1 MSRCAVA
8 AGISISLFAS
18 SWIPAAAS
26 DTTALA
32 APDTA
37 SIPSANTGR
46 FKQPHVPGELIV
58 KVREGASKSGLD
70 AIEQS
75 GMFIVDSGLLASSV
89 KLVRATAS
97 TDADATLQAE
107 AALDELARNP
117 AVEYAEPNY
126 LMHTMATPNDPRFSQ
141 QWGLENG
148 SGADISAPQAWD
160 RTTGSEDVVIG
171 VIDSGMDITHVDL
184 KENLFKN
191 TGEIAGNNVDDD
203 GNGYI
208 DDVRGW
214 DFYNHDNDPMD
225 AGAHG
230 THVAGTICAEGD
242 NGLGVVGVLWRCKI
256 MVLQFMGPTGGFTS
270 GAMDALSYAVAKGVR
285 VSNNSWGTNSL
296 STPLYTTIQNAQAI
310 GHLYVAAAGNNGRDT
325 DLVPLYP
332 AAFDLDNIISV
343 GSIQSNETPAGS
355 SNFGAV
361 SVDLHAPGVGILS
374 TLSDGSYGTMSGTS
388 MASPHVTGAAALLLS
403 ANPSLTYGEVR
414 SLLLQTARPAAA
426 LAGLSATGG
435 LLDIGAAFDQMTGAT
450 PASPS
455 DLIAPVQYYNTVSL
469 AWADNA
475 NNESGF
481 EVFRSTDQTSWQSVA
496 TVPADS
502 TSYDDISL
510 PAGEYAYQV
519 RAFNA
524 TGQSDPSNVATAQVQ
539 VPLAITIH
547 VGDLDGERS
556 WLNRTFWQAA
566 VTVEVHDMGDEPVPF
581 ATVTGRW
588 SGDGAAYSCVTKNTG
603 RCQISISWLRS
614 NATDVT
620 FTVQNVAADV
630 FTYIPPE
637 NHDPDG
643 DSNGTAIRI
652 DQP

>member
-1 MSRCAVA
+1 MHFRLRLRFLIEVLILSALLQPWGASATQAQSEPQPTYATDRLFVA
-8 AGISISLFAS
+8 FR
-18 SWIPAAAS
+18 
-26 DTTALA
+26 TA
-32 APDTA
+32 APDA
-37 SIPSANTGR
+37 ARQRALESIHGTVISDYALAPGVVLVNLDGR
-46 FKQPHVPGELIV
+46 AAIDVP
-58 KVREGASKSGLD
+58 
-70 AIEQS
+70 
-75 GMFIVDSGLLASSV
+75 
-89 KLVRATAS
+89 
-97 TDADATLQAE
+97 
-107 AALDELARNP
+107 AAQTMLEKDP
-117 AVEYAEPNY
+117 AVAYAEPDY
-126 LMHTMATPNDPRFSQ
+126 WITPLDTVPDDPRLGEM
-141 QWGLENG
+141 WGLANAHAPAAWTYQTG
-148 SGADISAPQAWD
+148 TADM
-160 RTTGSEDVVIG
+160 VVA
-171 VIDSGMDITHVDL
+171 VIDMGANYNHPDL
-184 KENLFKN
+184 ANN
-191 TGEIAGNNVDDD
+191 IWTNPGEIAGNGIDDD

-214 DFYNHDNDPMD
+214 DFYNHDNDPSD

-414 SLLLQTARPAAA
+414 RLLLQTARPAAA